1 MSRDCVSGGSLA
13 RDTLARH
20 GRPERYDGQSAVRT
34 ASVDAAVFDYGGV
47 LTTPVRDSIA
57 AWLDRDSIDPASFST
72 TIKAW
77 LSRSAPD
84 DTPIRRLEIGE
95 LGTAEF
101 DALLAEELVGKDG
114 GAVAPGDLLK
124 SLFAQMRPEPVMFD
138 LVQDLKDAGVRVALL
153 SNSWGNTYPRERID
167 ALFDLVVISGEV
179 GMRKPNPD
187 IFAHALDLL
196 GALPER
202 VVFVDDAE
210 PNTDGAARLGMHT
223 VLHTNPDNTRKKLAR
238 LVPALDPHTSQH
250 PRSAQH
256 KENP

>member
-1 MSRDCVSGGSLA
+1 MSPDHRSLDA
-13 RDTLARH
+13 LAQLC
-20 GRPERYDGQSAVRT
+20 RPRYDVRSDAST

-57 AWLDRDSIDPASFST
+57 AWLDRDGVDPASFSRT
-72 TIKAW
+72 LHAW

-84 DTPIRRLEIGE
+84 GTPIHRLETGE
-95 LGTAEF
+95 LSTAEF
-101 DALLAEELVGKDG
+101 DVLLAAELAGKDG
-114 GAVAPGDLLK
+114 GTVAPEDLL
-124 SLFAQMRPEPVMFD
+124 SGLFAQMRPDPAMFD

-167 ALFDLVVISGEV
+167 AAFDLVVISGEV

-187 IFAHALDLL
+187 IFGHMLDLL
-196 GALPER
+196 KLRPER

-223 VLHTNPDNTRKKLAR
+223 ILHTDHHNTRKKVAR
-238 LVPALDPHTSQH
+238 LVPALDEYTSQH
-250 PRSAQH
+250 EHNAQDQQSS
-256 KENP
+256 

>member
-1 MSRDCVSGGSLA
+1 MSRD
-13 RDTLARH
+13 H
-20 GRPERYDGQSAVRT
+20 T
-34 ASVDAAVFDYGGV
+34 ASVGVAVFDYGGV

-95 LGTAEF
+95 LSTAEF
-101 DALLAEELVGKDG
+101 DALLAEELIGKNG
-114 GAVAPGDLLK
+114 GAVAPEDLLK
-124 SLFAQMRPEPVMFD
+124 GLFAQMRPNPVMFD
-138 LVQDLKDAGVRVALL
+138 LVQDLKDAGIRVALL

-187 IFAHALDLL
+187 IFTHTLDLL
-196 GALPER
+196 DARPDR
-202 VVFVDDAE
+202 VVFIDDAE

-223 VLHTNPDNTRKKLAR
+223 ILHTDPDTTRSKLAR
-238 LVPALDPHTSQH
+238 LVTALVPRTSQH
-250 PRSAQH
+250 PRGAQH
-256 KENP
+256 KENT

>member
-1 MSRDCVSGGSLA
+1 MSRD
-13 RDTLARH
+13 H
-20 GRPERYDGQSAVRT
+20 T
-34 ASVDAAVFDYGGV
+34 ASVGVAVFDYGGV

-57 AWLDRDSIDPASFST
+57 AWLDRDGIDPASFSR

-95 LGTAEF
+95 LSTAEF
-101 DALLAEELVGKDG
+101 DALLAEELIGKNG
-114 GAVAPGDLLK
+114 GAVAPEDLLK
-124 SLFAQMRPEPVMFD
+124 GLFAQMRPNPVMFD
-138 LVQDLKDAGVRVALL
+138 LVQDLKDAGIRVALL

-187 IFAHALDLL
+187 IFTHTLDLL
-196 GALPER
+196 DARPDR
-202 VVFVDDAE
+202 VVFIDDAE

-223 VLHTNPDNTRKKLAR
+223 ILHTDPDTTRSKLAR
-238 LVPALDPHTSQH
+238 LVTALDPHTSQH

>member
-1 MSRDCVSGGSLA
+1 MSRD
-13 RDTLARH
+13 H
-20 GRPERYDGQSAVRT
+20 T
-34 ASVDAAVFDYGGV
+34 ASVGVAVFDYGGV
-47 LTTPVRDSIA
+47 LTSPVRDSIA
-57 AWLDRDSIDPASFST
+57 AWLDRDAIDPASFSR
-72 TIKAW
+72 TIRAW

-95 LGTAEF
+95 LSTAEF
-101 DALLAEELVGKDG
+101 DALLAEELIGKNG
-114 GAVAPGDLLK
+114 GAVAPEDLLK
-124 SLFAQMRPEPVMFD
+124 GLFAQMRPNPVMFD
-138 LVQDLKDAGVRVALL
+138 LVQDLKDAGIRVALL

-167 ALFDLVVISGEV
+167 AMFEAVVISGEV

-187 IFAHALDLL
+187 IFTHTLDLL
-196 GALPER
+196 DALPDR

-210 PNTDGAARLGMHT
+210 PNTEGAARLGIHT
-223 VLHTNPDNTRKKLAR
+223 VLHTDPDTTRRKLAR

>member
-1 MSRDCVSGGSLA
+1 MSRD
-13 RDTLARH
+13 H
-20 GRPERYDGQSAVRT
+20 T
-34 ASVDAAVFDYGGV
+34 ASVGVAVFDYGGV

-57 AWLDRDSIDPASFST
+57 AWLDRDGIDPASFSR

-95 LGTAEF
+95 LSTAEF
-101 DALLAEELVGKDG
+101 DALLAEELIGKNG
-114 GAVAPGDLLK
+114 GAVAPEDLLK
-124 SLFAQMRPEPVMFD
+124 GLFAQMRPNPVMFD
-138 LVQDLKDAGVRVALL
+138 LVQDLKDAGIRVALL

-167 ALFDLVVISGEV
+167 ALFEAVVISGEV

-187 IFAHALDLL
+187 IFTHTLDLL
-196 GALPER
+196 DARPDR
-202 VVFVDDAE
+202 VVFIDDAE

-223 VLHTNPDNTRKKLAR
+223 ILHTDPDTTRSKLAR
-238 LVPALDPHTSQH
+238 LVTALVPRTSQH

>member
-1 MSRDCVSGGSLA
+1 MSRD
-13 RDTLARH
+13 H
-20 GRPERYDGQSAVRT
+20 T
-34 ASVDAAVFDYGGV
+34 ASVGVAVFDYGGV
-47 LTTPVRDSIA
+47 LTSPVRDSIA
-57 AWLDRDSIDPASFST
+57 AWLDRDAIDPASFSR
-72 TIKAW
+72 TIRAW

-95 LGTAEF
+95 LSTAEF
-101 DALLAEELVGKDG
+101 DALLAAELVGKNG
-114 GAVAPGDLLK
+114 GAVAPEDLLR
-124 SLFAQMRPEPVMFD
+124 SLFAQMRPNPVMFD
-138 LVQDLKDAGVRVALL
+138 LVQDLKDAGIRVALL

-187 IFAHALDLL
+187 IFTHMLDLL
-196 GALPER
+196 DALPDR

-223 VLHTNPDNTRKKLAR
+223 VLHTDPDTTRRKLAR